1 MVREHNRGI
10 TRGRRRIL
18 RVLFRAPPCR
28 GPRRPV
34 LHRMARLLPRVRQAQ
49 PARRRRDP
57 PDRSREAL
65 NQDRR
70 VEARLLHPRAR
81 SPLPEMHPAQMSET
95 RNPLR
100 TARTRNRAHRGRRIR
115 PTATL
120 PAQIRRIT
128 RIHPLRIKIRRTQIH
143 RIRTRRIR
151 RPRIRIHPR
160 RLHPTR
166 TLPIP
171 PQNRKVR
178 PLLLEEPHLL
188 RSAEGGIAFPMLPRP
203 HILLSAQAGSFG
215 RGSPSFA
222 VADWLSSP
230 VPFSS

>member
-18 RVLFRAPPCR
+18 RVLFWAPPCR
-28 GPRRPV
+28 ELLRLV

-49 PARRRRDP
+49 PARRCSRVRKDP

-65 NQDRR
+65 KQDRR
-70 VEARLLHPRAR
+70 VDARLLHPRVR
-81 SPLPEMHPAQMSET
+81 SPLKKIHPAQVSHT
-95 RNPLR
+95 RNPR
-100 TARTRNRAHRGRRIR
+100 PTALTRNRAHRGRRIR
-115 PTATL
+115 PTTTL

-128 RIHPLRIKIRRTQIH
+128 RIYPLRIKIRRTQIH

-151 RPRIRIHPR
+151 RPRIRIHP
-160 RLHPTR
+160 TR

-178 PLLLEEPHLL
+178 PLLLEETHLL
-188 RSAEGGIAFPMLPRP
+188 RSAERWNCVP
-203 HILLSAQAGSFG
+203 HAPVSTHRALSTG
-215 RGSPSFA
+215 RIVWA
-222 VADWLSSP
+222 RE
-230 VPFSS
+230 PFLCHR